1 MQIKGRFPQVTTL
14 VEIQFGVQ
22 DVFGVVG
29 ALMAQ

>member
-1 MQIKGRFPQVTTL
+1 MQIKGRFSQVTNL

-29 ALMAQ
+29 APMAQ